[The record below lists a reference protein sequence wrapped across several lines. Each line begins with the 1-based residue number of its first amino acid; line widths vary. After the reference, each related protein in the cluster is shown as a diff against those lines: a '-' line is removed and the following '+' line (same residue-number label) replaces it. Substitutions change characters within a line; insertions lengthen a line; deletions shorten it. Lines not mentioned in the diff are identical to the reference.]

1 MVEDMSSLV
10 LVEGESDEG
19 FIKGLAER
27 LSLRIKILKMRGNR
41 PNKAV
46 RLIKAVLES
55 QSFSKAIILKDQHSY
70 PEELIQEKLL
80 QIREEISKTIKTD
93 RKVFVHGIIVKKAI
107 EAWIL
112 AGLGVNNPENIDD
125 PDKYLDEILRR
136 RRRGIYIKSCE
147 KAKHLAMEIDLYQA
161 MKHSN
166 QLKEFIDFLHD
177 P

>member
-1 MVEDMSSLV
+1 MSSLV

-27 LSLRIKILKMRGNR
+27 LSLKIKILRMRGNR
-41 PNKAV
+41 PDKAV

-55 QSFSKAIILKDQHSY
+55 QSFSKAIILKDQHGY

-80 QIREEISKTIKTD
+80 QIGEEISKTIKTD
-93 RKVFVHGIIVKKAI
+93 KKCCIHGIIVKKAI

-125 PDKYLDEILRR
+125 PDEYLNEILRR
-136 RRRGIYIKSCE
+136 RGRGFYIKNRE
-147 KAKHLAMEIDLYQA
+147 KAKRLAMEIDLNQA
-161 MKHSN
+161 IKHSN
-166 QLKEFIDFLHD
+166 QLREFIDFLRD

>member
-1 MVEDMSSLV
+1 MSSLV

-19 FIKGLAER
+19 FVQGLAKR
-27 LSLRIKILKMRGNR
+27 LGLEIKILKMRGNR
-41 PNKAV
+41 PDKAV

-93 RKVFVHGIIVKKAI
+93 KKCCIHGIIVKKAI

-125 PDKYLDEILRR
+125 PDEYLNEILRR
-136 RRRGIYIKSCE
+136 RGRGVYIKNRE
-147 KAKHLAMEIDLYQA
+147 KAKRLAMEIDLNQA
-161 MKHSN
+161 IKHSN
-166 QLKEFIDFLHD
+166 QLREFIDFLRD